1 MNWIKDAT
9 LGEIIL
15 MVWFLVVAA
24 MSLGAAIYLIVTMP
38 N

>member
-9 LGEIIL
+9 FGELFL
-15 MVWFLVVAA
+15 MAYFLVVAC